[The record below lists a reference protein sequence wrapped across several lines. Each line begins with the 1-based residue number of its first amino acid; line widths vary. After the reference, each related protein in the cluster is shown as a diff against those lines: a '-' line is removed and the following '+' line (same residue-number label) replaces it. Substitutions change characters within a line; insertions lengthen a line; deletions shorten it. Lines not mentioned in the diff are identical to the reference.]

1 VKDFQI
7 STALV
12 LERLGREELRLKQQ
26 GLAAH
31 AQGARALIVAF
42 LKLVDEGQ
50 PIPDPIDPSDP

>member
-1 VKDFQI
+1 MTERMI
-7 STALV
+7 SVSLV
-12 LERLGREELRLKQQ
+12 LDRMGHEEQRMKQL

-50 PIPDPIDPSDP
+50 PQPDPIDKSDD